1 MSTNIS
7 FPNRLPKE
15 LANLP
20 YGEIFILTSP
30 SGITL
35 KTSQMI
41 WRILECAQHFL
52 KEPILH
58 TMPIEN
64 PKLWDCA
71 VCKVGTENEMMIA
84 DGYSL
89 LEMLCELWG
98 LDFNDVCNNIETP
111 LKPRLHTEDIEK
123 HPTRVLVDDEP
134 ISNEKEDLTLECL
147 QVPEKTDT
155 LEKIRSSF
163 KDNFSYELG
172 ITQQETAELYEYE
185 RIHKKTYTL
194 DIQIDKGKYNGMY
207 YKRYGKCDISL
218 MDNYGT
224 RYPIPLDATTK
235 VIYLTYIMLKDGIE
249 YSQIKESEEYFK
261 FYSQIHKRMPRASGS
276 PQRWDLEKKKQLDT
290 YTNYISKI
298 RKFIY
303 KAVGEYKPV
312 ELFAVEGDRKGV
324 YKVQGATDE
333 HRKLIKEAFDIK

>member
-1 MSTNIS
+1 MNPNNI
-7 FPNRLPKE
+7 PQQ
-15 LANLP
+15 LANIP
-20 YGEIFILTSP
+20 YGQIFILTRP
-30 SGITL
+30 TGITG
-35 KTSQMI
+35 KTHQMI
-41 WRILECAQHFL
+41 WRTLQIARHCHQ
-52 KEPILH
+52 EPILH

-64 PKLWDCA
+64 PELWECA
-71 VCKVGTENEMMIA
+71 VCKDENGMMIA

-98 LDFNDVCNNIETP
+98 LDYDDVRSNIDFRYR
-111 LKPRLHTEDIEK
+111 PRIHPVEGEK
-123 HPTRVLVDDEP
+123 HPTKIPVDDEP
-134 ISNEKEDLTLECL
+134 ISNEKDDLTLGCL

-155 LEKIRSSF
+155 LERIRSSF
-163 KDNFSYELG
+163 KDNFSYGLG
-172 ITQQETAELYEYE
+172 ITQQETSELYEYE
-185 RIHKKTYTL
+185 KTHKRTYTL
-194 DIQIDKGKYNGMY
+194 DIQIDKGKYNGRY

-218 MDNYGT
+218 IDNYGT
-224 RYPIPLDATTK
+224 RYPIPLDAKTK

-249 YSQIKESEEYFK
+249 YSQIKESEEYFR

-276 PQRWDLEKKKQLDT
+276 PKRWDLEKKEQLDT

-298 RKFIY
+298 RKYIY

-312 ELFAVEGDRKGV
+312 ELFAVEGDRKGI